1 MRWDGQPSRYCC
13 EKVKIKA
20 VIAIQSKCGGG
31 WCAEATQCSGQEGP
45 MGAINSI
52 TRFDHCFDLLP
63 RAEAPSSH
71 SNKTHFPTLPP
82 SLPPSLPQLSS
93 TEKAERWG
101 WAEIKGTTSH
111 LSESDCV
118 TNDNKHVMLLNQ
130 MEIVR
135 VKDSFNTTR
144 QNLLEKHTKMEDF
157 KIVKEIP
164 THTNISKSTPS
175 HRPPNLRRL
184 RATSHNRNQ
193 TTREGNHQFEDC
205 TIICAR
211 FRSWEHQR
219 SAAPSQQRAS
229 ACYTCPKHLAFEKKW
244 LRPEVNW
251 TRLNKWHARNEMN
264 VDIAAQARPLPF
276 NQWNYQVAIA

>member
-1 MRWDGQPSRYCC
+1 MGWPTVSILLWKGQD
-13 EKVKIKA
+13 
-20 VIAIQSKCGGG
+20 QSCNR
-31 WCAEATQCSGQEGP
+31 
-45 MGAINSI
+45 NSI
-52 TRFDHCFDLLP
+52 KVWWWVVCWGNAVDRKGRWGLLTRSPASITALISCLEMRR
-63 RAEAPSSH
+63 RARTATKRTS
-71 SNKTHFPTLPP
+71 PP
-82 SLPPSLPQLSS
+82 SLPHLSS

-111 LSESDCV
+111 LSESDCI

-135 VKDSFNTTR
+135 VKDSFDTTL
-144 QNLLEKHTKMEDF
+144 QNLLEKYTKMENF
-157 KIVKEIP
+157 KRYP
-164 THTNISKSTPS
+164 HTQTSPNR